1 MTQTLLPSRD
11 VLKGH
16 ARNLRQTL
24 GRAGTPVSHATAL
37 EHLAHQWGY
46 RDWNTLS
53 DSAARPPARSWALGQ
68 RVSGTYLGHAFA
80 GTIRAAQR
88 KGPDHV
94 QLSIALDTPVDVI
107 ASPRFS
113 VLRRQLS
120 CTIGP
125 AGRTVE
131 KTSDGQPHVVL
142 DLD

>member
-1 MTQTLLPSRD
+1 MTQTILPSRD

-16 ARNLRQTL
+16 ARKLRDTL
-24 GRAGTPVSHATAL
+24 ARAGTPLSQSAAL

-53 DSAARPPARSWALGQ
+53 DAASPSVRRAWTLGQ
-68 RVSGTYLGHAFA
+68 RVSGRYLGHAFT
-80 GTIRAAQR
+80 GTVKAARR

-94 QLSIALDTPVDVI
+94 DLTIAFDTPVDVV

-113 VLRRQLS
+113 ALRGQIS
-120 CTIGP
+120 CTIG
-125 AGRTVE
+125 ATGRTVE

-142 DLD
+142 DTA

>member
-1 MTQTLLPSRD
+1 MTQTILPSRD
-11 VLKGH
+11 MLKGH

-24 GRAGTPVSHATAL
+24 RQSGTPVSHATAL
-37 EHLAHQWGY
+37 EHVAHQWGY

-53 DSAARPPARSWALGQ
+53 DADSRPAARNWTLGQ
-68 RVSGTYLGHAFA
+68 HVSGTYLGHAFT
-80 GTIRAAQR
+80 GTIRVAQR
-88 KGPDHV
+88 KGPGHV
-94 QLSIALDTPVDVI
+94 QLSIALDTPVDVS